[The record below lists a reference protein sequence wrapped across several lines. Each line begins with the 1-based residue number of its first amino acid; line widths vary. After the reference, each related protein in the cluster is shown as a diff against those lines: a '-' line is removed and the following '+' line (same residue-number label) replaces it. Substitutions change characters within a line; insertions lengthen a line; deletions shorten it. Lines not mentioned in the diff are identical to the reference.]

1 MLSYPVPW
9 RFPVL
14 VMVRYNDNNLD
25 IVEDYCLE
33 YLIITGKVVEF
44 SRSDEWIAV
53 GVDPTRELSKTT
65 QKLPYDGP
73 ERRKFTY
80 RSSIVATS

>member
-1 MLSYPVPW
+1 MLSQTVRW

-33 YLIITGKVVEF
+33 YLIITGKVIEF

-53 GVDPTRELSKTT
+53 GVDPTRELSRTT
-65 QKLPYDGP
+65 KKLKYDGT
-73 ERRKFTY
+73 ERRKFRY